1 MKRWIPIFGM
11 IGGGLGILAL
21 VLFTDSLKGKMK
33 KRLRTNNRVTRDT
46 SSTDA

>member
-1 MKRWIPIFGM
+1 MKSWIPILGI
-11 IGGGLGILAL
+11 IGGGLGILDL

-33 KRLRTNNRVTRDT
+33 KRLRANNRVTRDI